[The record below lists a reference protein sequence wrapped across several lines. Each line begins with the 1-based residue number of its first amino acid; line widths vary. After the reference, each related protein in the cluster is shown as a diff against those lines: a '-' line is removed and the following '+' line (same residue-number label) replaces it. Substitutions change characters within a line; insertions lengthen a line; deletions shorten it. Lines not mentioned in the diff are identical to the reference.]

1 MGASLPATSATVLD
15 IRAQS
20 GEHRAVL
27 TGHRLFDDHGVAITD
42 VTCRQP
48 PGRGDTDEPEHHAIV
63 FVRQGCFVRWVDGT
77 EHLLDPTRIYCI
89 NPGDEQRYDHPHA
102 HGDDCT
108 SMRFDASLLGS
119 LWGDDPT
126 LPSHPIT
133 SLPRLDV
140 EHRHL
145 LAAAQRGGDPAE
157 VHERTLALAAAV
169 LAQVDATRVAS
180 GRPATVR
187 ARRALV
193 DAAREALA
201 ADPGLSLVDL
211 ARALGVSPHHLSRTF
226 HAGTGHTIARHRIR
240 LRVRAALERLA
251 GGDDRLADL
260 AADVGFTDQGHLCRV
275 IRRETG
281 HTPTALRRALKRP
294 MS

>member
-1 MGASLPATSATVLD
+1 MRGP
-15 IRAQS
+15 
-20 GEHRAVL
+20 GNHRTVL
-27 TGHRLFDDHGVAITD
+27 TGHRLFDEHGVAITD

-48 PGRGDTDEPEHHAIV
+48 PGTGDTHEPAHHAIV
-63 FVRQGCFVRWVDGT
+63 FVRRGCFVRRVDGT
-77 EHLLDPTRIYCI
+77 DHLLDPTRIYCI

-108 SMRFDASLLGS
+108 SMRFDPSLLGS
-119 LWGDDPT
+119 LWGHDPT

-133 SLPRLDV
+133 SSPGIDL

-145 LAAAQRGGDPAE
+145 LAAAHRGDDAAE
-157 VHERTLALAAAV
+157 VHERALALAAAA
-169 LAQVDATRVAS
+169 LAQVDAARVAS

-201 ADPGLSLVDL
+201 ADPGFSLIDL

-226 HAGTGHTIARHRIR
+226 HAGTGHTIARHRMR

-251 GGDDRLADL
+251 GGDDCLAGL
-260 AADVGFTDQGHLCRV
+260 AADVGFSDQSHLCRV
-275 IRRETG
+275 IRKETG
-281 HTPTALRRALKRP
+281 HTPTALRHALGRP